1 MIMIHNMPLY
11 VIPGHANKEACYLP
25 GHKLPDVFL
34 RALGHSQLF
43 LVHSHPHRVFD
54 LADPPPDDKF
64 SHVVFWLLFIDMFLD
79 SIHTKNKL
87 PVDARQI

>member
-1 MIMIHNMPLY
+1 ML
-11 VIPGHANKEACYLP
+11 
-25 GHKLPDVFL
+25 
-34 RALGHSQLF
+34 
-43 LVHSHPHRVFD
+43 D